1 MGSNKIP
8 NSYAAMSGKIVQ
20 NIFVAQ
26 NRLSGTQYRRDC
38 CAPYTCNS
46 LPFCGGKL
54 AWTSISSMQMHK
66 LPQYQRGF
74 VNRGNVYCNGLFQS
88 LIIQVD
94 IKSSNCILKLLE
106 YIPVSLIVMII
117 NIFLYSVYPCAYIF
131 LVVMTDL
138 DVEVALTLVFNFESH
153 KVFIFLY
160 FALKSFFWD
169 SSCSCFIHNCNTTS

>member
-74 VNRGNVYCNGLFQS
+74 VNRGNVYCNGLFQT

-94 IKSSNCILKLLE
+94 IKSSNCILNSYE
-106 YIPVSLIVMII
+106 YIPVSLIVMIHQHI
-117 NIFLYSVYPCAYIF
+117 SVFNLFLCIYFSSCHDR
-131 LVVMTDL
+131 LRCG
-138 DVEVALTLVFNFESH
+138 VALTLVFNFESH